1 MNTFF
6 VFGESY
12 LCWFDMESFNEYVSY
27 VMFDLHGQLD
37 RI

>member
-1 MNTFF
+1 MNTF
-6 VFGESY
+6 
-12 LCWFDMESFNEYVSY
+12 LCLDMESFNEYVSY